1 MKKLFLIISSVL
13 MISLFTSCIEEEIIE
28 SPTPTCYCGKVYAAK
43 RYNTFYLFKVRNEC
57 SNRFIEIRE
66 NDLQTYDEMFK
77 LYGWARGYYIVLK
90 INNLGNT
97 LFLFI
102 C

>member
-1 MKKLFLIISSVL
+1 
-13 MISLFTSCIEEEIIE
+13 MISLFTSCIEEEVIE
-28 SPTPTCYCGKVYAAK
+28 PPTPTCYCGKVYAAK

-77 LYGWARGYYIVLK
+77 LYGWGSRILYCTK
-90 INNLGNT
+90 DKQPW
-97 LFLFI
+97 
-102 C
+102 